1 MSTGSTE
8 VPLKLSARNVIK
20 GKVVDVK
27 SGLINA
33 RILVD
38 IGGGNVISSVVTAEA
53 VADLELV
60 EGVEV
65 SVVIKSSS
73 VMLAR

>member
-1 MSTGSTE
+1 M
-8 VPLKLSARNVIK
+8 KLSARNVIK
-20 GKVVDVK
+20 GKVIDVK
-27 SGLINA
+27 SGPINA

-53 VADLELV
+53 VGDLDLAP
-60 EGVEV
+60 GAEV

>member
-1 MSTGSTE
+1 MR
-8 VPLKLSARNVIK
+8 LSARNVIK
-20 GKVVDVK
+20 SKVIAIKTGPV
-27 SGLINA
+27 NA

-38 IGGGNVISSVVTAEA
+38 GSNVISSVVTAEA
-53 VADLELV
+53 VGDLELAN
-60 EGVEV
+60 GVEV

>member
-1 MSTGSTE
+1 
-8 VPLKLSARNVIK
+8 VKLSARNVIK

-27 SGLINA
+27 NGPINA

-53 VADLELV
+53 VGDLDLAP
-60 EGVEV
+60 GVEV

-73 VMLAR
+73 VMLAL

>member
-1 MSTGSTE
+1 M
-8 VPLKLSARNVIK
+8 KLSARNVIK
-20 GKVVDVK
+20 GRVVSVK
-27 SGLINA
+27 TGPINA
-33 RILVD
+33 RVLVD

-53 VADLELV
+53 VDDLELA

>member
-1 MSTGSTE
+1 
-8 VPLKLSARNVIK
+8 VKLSARNVIK

-27 SGLINA
+27 NGPINA

-53 VADLELV
+53 VGDLDLAP
-60 EGVEV
+60 GVEV

-73 VMLAR
+73 VMLGR